1 MNIDIT
7 VDNMDFNVFEQMD
20 INERKREIMKS
31 FNYVLT
37 DYIDNEEYIKLTM
50 REIELNEV
58 NYDLF

>member
-37 DYIDNEEYIKLTM
+37 DYIHNEEYIKLTI
-50 REIELNEV
+50 REIELNGV

>member
-1 MNIDIT
+1 MNIDVA

-50 REIELNEV
+50 REIELNGV

>member
-50 REIELNEV
+50 REIELNGV

>member
-31 FNYVLT
+31 FNYVVT

-50 REIELNEV
+50 REIELNGV

>member
-1 MNIDIT
+1 MNIDIA

-50 REIELNEV
+50 REIELNGV

>member
-1 MNIDIT
+1 MNIDIA

-31 FNYVLT
+31 FNYVFT
-37 DYIDNEEYIKLTM
+37 DYIHNEEYIKLTI
-50 REIELNEV
+50 REIELNGV

>member
-1 MNIDIT
+1 MNIDIAI
-7 VDNMDFNVFEQMD
+7 DNMDFNVFEQMD

-50 REIELNEV
+50 REIELNGV